1 MARAAQQFLAHPTG
15 GCTADRALKAGMD
28 NRDNPLPRTP
38 IPEIPRSTAVPPCR
52 DDPGG
57 GQPANGASIDGPIQV
72 LSTAQ
77 QNLPCVLRLKYG
89 PAERM
94 GPAPR
99 LRQRL
104 GYSSPDDWYEAAVF
118 GLVSGTTTWLDV
130 GCGRSMFPFN
140 HATAKLLSERCR
152 LLVGLDPSDNI
163 HANDLVHERVQCPLE
178 DYVTDRRFDLVT
190 LRMVA
195 EHITDPVAAV
205 GALARLTAVGGRV
218 VVYTVSK
225 WAPAT
230 MVSAITPFWL
240 HVAAKRVLWQGNER
254 DAFPTAYR
262 MNTRSELGRL
272 FAAGGFEEES
282 FQYLDDCRAFGR
294 FMSLN
299 RLELLAWK
307 ALRSIGLRYPESCIL
322 AVFRKSS

>member
-1 MARAAQQFLAHPTG
+1 VPVPMI
-15 GCTADRALKAGMD
+15 DD
-28 NRDNPLPRTP
+28 N
-38 IPEIPRSTAVPPCR
+38 
-52 DDPGG
+52 DDGRLLD
-57 GQPANGASIDGPIQV
+57 GASTDRPVQV
-72 LSTAQ
+72 LSATQ
-77 QNLPCVLRLKYG
+77 QKLPCILRLKYG
-89 PAERM
+89 PPERM

-118 GLVSGTTTWLDV
+118 GLVGGTTAWLDV
-130 GCGRSMFPFN
+130 GCGRSVFPFN
-140 HATAKLLSERCR
+140 HAAAKLLSERCR

-195 EHITDPVAAV
+195 EHITDPVGAV
-205 GALARLTAVGGRV
+205 VALARLTAIGGRV
-218 VVYTVSK
+218 VIYTVSK

-230 MVSAITPFWL
+230 VVSAITPFRL
-240 HVAAKRVLWQGNER
+240 HVAAKRVLWEGNER
-254 DAFPTAYR
+254 DTFPTAYR
-262 MNTRSELGRL
+262 MNTRRELQRL

-282 FQYLDDCRAFGR
+282 FQHLDDCRVFGR
-294 FMSLN
+294 FMLLS
-299 RLELLAWK
+299 RFELFAWK

-322 AVFRKSS
+322 AVFRKSG

>member
-1 MARAAQQFLAHPTG
+1 MDSRENAPLRAP
-15 GCTADRALKAGMD
+15 M
-28 NRDNPLPRTP
+28 
-38 IPEIPRSTAVPPCR
+38 PEIAGSTAVPPRTADDR
-52 DDPGG
+52 DG
-57 GQPANGASIDGPIQV
+57 GQPRGGGSFDGPIQV
-72 LSTAQ
+72 LSAAE

-89 PAERM
+89 PPERM

-118 GLVSGTTTWLDV
+118 GLVSETTTWLDV
-130 GCGRSMFPFN
+130 GCGRSVFPFN
-140 HATAKLLSERCR
+140 HAAAKVLSERCR

-163 HANDLVHERVQCPLE
+163 HANDLVHERAQCALE
-178 DYVTDRRFDLVT
+178 DYVTDRHFDLVT

-218 VVYTVSK
+218 VIYTVSK

-230 MVSAITPFWL
+230 VVSAITPFRL
-240 HVAAKRVLWQGNER
+240 HVAAKRVLWEGNES

-262 MNTRSELGRL
+262 MNTRGELGRL
-272 FAAGGFEEES
+272 FAAGGFQEES
-282 FQYLDDCRAFGR
+282 FQYLDDCQAFGR
-294 FMSLN
+294 FMVLN

-322 AVFRKSS
+322 AVFRKSG